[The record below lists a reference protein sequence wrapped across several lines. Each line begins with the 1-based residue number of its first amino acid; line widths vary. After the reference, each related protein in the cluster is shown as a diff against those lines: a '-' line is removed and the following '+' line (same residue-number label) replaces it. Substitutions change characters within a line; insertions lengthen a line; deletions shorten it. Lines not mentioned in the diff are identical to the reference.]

1 MQIGVLDM
9 DGIPVGNNTL
19 ADAILDRLMH
29 NVHRINLK
37 RESMRKI
44 QLLRDRTKKATGKWR
59 RSILF
64 LLMPGKP
71 NF

>member
-29 NVHRINLK
+29 NAHRINLK
-37 RESMRKI
+37 RESMLKI

-59 RSILF
+59 RSFLF